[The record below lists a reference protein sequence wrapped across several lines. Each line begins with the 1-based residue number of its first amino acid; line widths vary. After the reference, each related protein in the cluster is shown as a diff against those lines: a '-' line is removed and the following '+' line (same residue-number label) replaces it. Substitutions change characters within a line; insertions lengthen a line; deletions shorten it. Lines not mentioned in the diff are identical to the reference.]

1 MHLRQSTM
9 TIERQLELFTEY
21 KAKVGTIPER
31 ALYIVCSGSND
42 IVEHFTLADG
52 MSSPEY
58 ADMMAHRAIAL
69 VEVGMPNCSIDHFFF
84 LVGHAVITIYTYAEV
99 DR

>member
-1 MHLRQSTM
+1 M

-31 ALYIVCSGSND
+31 ALYVICSGSND

-58 ADMMAHRAIAL
+58 ADMMAYRAITL
-69 VEVGMPNCSIDHFFF
+69 VEVRVVQSSDYLPCRLPFSHYYDDELIIDHAQ
-84 LVGHAVITIYTYAEV
+84 HA
-99 DR
+99 RSG

>member
-1 MHLRQSTM
+1 MGVCMHLWQSTM

-69 VEVGMPNCSIDHFFF
+69 VEVCMAN
-84 LVGHAVITIYTYAEV
+84 Y
-99 DR
+99 